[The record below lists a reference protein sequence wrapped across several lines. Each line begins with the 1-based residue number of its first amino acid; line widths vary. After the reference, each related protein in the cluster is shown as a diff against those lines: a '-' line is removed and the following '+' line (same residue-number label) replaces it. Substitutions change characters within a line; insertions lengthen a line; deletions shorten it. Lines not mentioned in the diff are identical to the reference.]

1 MAVHTAHVIGDPADD
16 DSLPALVDGVRTGRR
31 GSLEALVSRIESRI
45 RRWAMRLTADADEAD
60 DVTQEVLIT
69 LERRVQGFAGRSEFS
84 TWLFQVTRNAAVNR
98 LRGDARRSAKLQRL
112 GLVIERAE
120 EPSETL
126 DDRRL
131 AELVRRYVTE
141 LPPRQRQVFELADL
155 GGHSPVEIAELLGME
170 TVTVRG
176 NLFKAR
182 RAIRMRIL
190 EQHPKLLEEY
200 LS

>member
-45 RRWAMRLTADADEAD
+45 RRWALRLTADADEAD
-60 DVTQEVLIT
+60 DVTQDVLIT
-69 LERRVQGFAGRSEFS
+69 LERRVQHFAGRSEFS

-112 GLVIERAE
+112 GLVIERTE
-120 EPSETL
+120 EPSQTL

-155 GGHSPVEIAELLGME
+155 GGYSPVEIAEMLGME